1 MLPDTIYESFRTVAE
16 RNANKPALMH
26 KVGGKYRTITFQE
39 LSRAVDEVAAGLAE
53 RGVHAGSRVGIY
65 SYNRPEWVIADLAI
79 IKLGA
84 IVVPLYHT
92 LPAETVRYILKDAEV
107 SHVIVEKPEFLA
119 NISRVMSELPL
130 LQDVIALFAQ
140 KHETQSGKELFSFDS
155 LRRTGAAALARKP
168 ELQHA
173 HPSAPDD
180 VVTVVYTSGTTGE
193 PKGAML
199 THQNILSNVRGA
211 IERFG
216 INNRDILVSFL
227 PLCHMF
233 ERTCGYYTMLF
244 AGATIAYAESLETI
258 RQDVQQIR
266 PTLLIVVPRVLEKV
280 YNAVTERVLTGPAF
294 RRRLMGAALRTYNSW
309 ARYKS
314 KGLKP
319 PLWLT
324 FKHWLYGLLVVR
336 KLRKLGG
343 GRIRLLV
350 SGGAPLDRRL
360 ARIIRNLGFNLLE
373 GYGLTETAPVVCAA
387 IPGEERIGTVGKPFP
402 GVEVKIGAND
412 EILVRGPN
420 VMKGYLNKPEET
432 AKAIDAEGWFHTG
445 DQGRFD
451 PSGNLIVTGR
461 IKELIVTSYGKN
473 IPPVPIEQALCGS
486 KYIEQAVVVG
496 DRRPFLSA
504 LIVPS
509 RLTLLE
515 FCRSRGLDTGNLHQ
529 LLKHPDVLELYRR
542 EIEEALS
549 NFPSHEQV
557 RAFRLIPEPFTVENG
572 LLTPSL
578 KIRRPIVE
586 ETYKYEIQEMYQGH

>member
-1 MLPDTIYESFRTVAE
+1 MPPETIYESFRAVAE
-16 RNANKPALMH
+16 RYANKPALMH
-26 KVGGKYRTITFQE
+26 KVGGKYVSISFRE
-39 LSRAVDEVAAGLAE
+39 LNRAVDEVAAGLAE
-53 RGVHAGSRVGIY
+53 RGVRAGSRVGIY

-155 LRRTGAAALARKP
+155 LRRTGAAALAKKP
-168 ELQHA
+168 ELQSAHA
-173 HPSAPDD
+173 STPDD

-199 THQNILSNVRGA
+199 THRNILSNVQGA

-216 INNRDILVSFL
+216 VNPRDTLVSFL

-280 YNAVTERVLTGPAF
+280 YNTVTEKVLTGPAL

-319 PLWLT
+319 PLGLI

-387 IPGEERIGTVGKPFP
+387 IPGEERVGTVGKPFP
-402 GVEVKIGAND
+402 GVEVKIGDND

-529 LLKHPDVLELYRR
+529 LLKHPDVVDLYRR
-542 EIEEALS
+542 EIEQALAK
-549 NFPSHEQV
+549 FPSHEQV

-578 KIRRPIVE
+578 KIRRPVVE